1 MITKLTPEQ
10 KKLKEIV
17 KNEWISNLT
26 AKADKK
32 KIKEVCEYVYFLAN
46 LKKPKVII
54 LNSPLAIQYAANLL
68 NKKEVGRE
76 VRQEVEQEVRREVEQ
91 EVEQEVGQEVWQ
103 EVRQKV
109 GREVRQE
116 VEQEVVQEVWREV
129 GQEVEQEVWQ
139 EVGREVRQEVGRE
152 VRQEVE
158 QEVVQEVWQE
168 VEQEKLKYY
177 IFGSYL
183 SSWYYDWY
191 SFYDYFHR
199 IKAIKNEKFL
209 KLKEG
214 VKGIFEVIYLKGYCL
229 VSTCPEYVKKKAGRL
244 HNEHGPAVKFRDGY
258 SVYALNGVRFP
269 KKLYLQVISRKMKME
284 DILKIED
291 IDQRT
296 QAMKFASSGIRDF
309 YLSQK
314 GKMTDEV
321 FKLDVKGRPVKY
333 QLWKIPQG
341 KVFNR
346 EVAFVLYD
354 CPSSIE
360 RGEKQEYA
368 SGVPVEFNSVAEAMA
383 WKMSDN
389 ELPMTVEEWIG
400 LTPLKDES

>member
-17 KNEWISNLT
+17 KSEWISNLT

-76 VRQEVEQEVRREVEQ
+76 VEQEEVR
-91 EVEQEVGQEVWQ
+91 QEVWQ
-103 EVRQKV
+103 EVRQEVWQEV
-109 GREVRQE
+109 GREVEQEVELEVGQEVRQE
-116 VEQEVVQEVWREV
+116 VGQEVRREVWREVWQEVWREV
-129 GQEVEQEVWQ
+129 GQEVGQEVEQEVEQEVWQ
-139 EVGREVRQEVGRE
+139 EVWR
-152 VRQEVE
+152 
-158 QEVVQEVWQE
+158 EVWQE
-168 VEQEKLKYY
+168 VWQEKLKYY
-177 IFGSYL
+177 SFGSYL

-284 DILKIED
+284 DILKIKD

-296 QAMKFASSGIRDF
+296 QAMKFASSRIRDF

-341 KVFNR
+341 EVFNR

>member
-17 KNEWISNLT
+17 KSEWISNLT

-76 VRQEVEQEVRREVEQ
+76 VEQEEVRQEVWQEVRQEVWQEVGREVEQ
-91 EVEQEVGQEVWQ
+91 EVEQEVGQEV
-103 EVRQKV
+103 
-109 GREVRQE
+109 RQE
-116 VEQEVVQEVWREV
+116 VGQEVGQEVW
-129 GQEVEQEVWQ
+129 QEVEQEVWQ
-139 EVGREVRQEVGRE
+139 E
-152 VRQEVE
+152 
-158 QEVVQEVWQE
+158 
-168 VEQEKLKYY
+168 KLKYY
-177 IFGSYL
+177 SFGSYL

-284 DILKIED
+284 DILKIKD

-296 QAMKFASSGIRDF
+296 QAMKFASSRIRDF

-341 KVFNR
+341 EVFNR